1 MNSASLSLPRSILVL
16 LILLVSFLTMDSL
29 GGRKLANPDEGRYSE
44 IAREMAASNDFIT
57 PRLNGLKYFE
67 KPPLQYW
74 ATAISFKLLGE
85 SEFSA
90 RLYTA
95 LCGLACVLL
104 MAYVGWKV
112 FDAETGLLA
121 ALVLLSAPYFAG
133 MTEVVTLDMGLTFW
147 MTLSIASFMLAQVA
161 EDAKPRRNWLWLAW
175 VGMAGAV
182 LSKGLIGI
190 VFPAA
195 ALFLYCLVQRNF
207 RPLFKLEWLAG
218 LLIFFALTTPW
229 FVLVSLENPE
239 FLQFFFIH
247 EHFERFLSTT
257 HRREQAWWFFL
268 PILFGGFL
276 PWAVA
281 LIPAMWWGWQQP
293 GPMNGTNISMSGNQ
307 GFRPLRFVLLYSVF
321 IFLFFSRSGSK
332 LTAYILPF
340 FPVMALLI
348 GAYIRAADPKR
359 LAWLVLPISP
369 FALWGIYAAWQAPM
383 KRATNDFSRPLY
395 DELSMWVMIAAAAI
409 AAGALLSFFLFRMH
423 RKWTAVLALSV
434 AVMIGIEL
442 IERGYEQISPL
453 QSGYG
458 LAQSVNKY
466 VTPDTRLY
474 SVKTYDQSAPFYLKR
489 TLTLVEY
496 VDEFEMGQ
504 KREPEK
510 FIANLKDFPAAWN
523 APGAAIAIIQPNA
536 MNEMK
541 ALGLD
546 FDVIHRDPRRVA
558 IKKTIEKK

>member
-1 MNSASLSLPRSILVL
+1 MNSAPLSLPRSVLVL

-29 GGRKLANPDEGRYSE
+29 SARKLANPDEGRYSE

-74 ATAISFKLLGE
+74 ATAISFKLFGE

-95 LCGLACVLL
+95 LCGLGCVLL
-104 MAYVGWKV
+104 MAYVGWKI
-112 FDAETGLLA
+112 FDTETGLLS

-133 MTEVVTLDMGLTFW
+133 MTEVITLDTGLTFW
-147 MTLSIASFMLAQVA
+147 MTLTMASFMVAQVA
-161 EDAKPRRNWLWLAW
+161 LGPVPRRNWLWLAW
-175 VGMAGAV
+175 AGMAGAV

-195 ALFLYCLVQRNF
+195 TLFLYCLVQRDF
-207 RPLFKLEWLAG
+207 RLILKLEWLAG
-218 LLIFFALTTPW
+218 LVIFFALAAPW
-229 FVLVSLENPE
+229 FVLVSMRNPE
-239 FLQFFFIH
+239 FPEFFFIH
-247 EHFERFLSTT
+247 EHFQRFLSTT
-257 HRREQAWWFFL
+257 HRREQAWWFFV

-281 LIPAMWWGWQQP
+281 LLPAMWSGWQRP
-293 GPMNGTNISMSGNQ
+293 GQLASHGLVTTSND
-307 GFRPLRFVLLYSVF
+307 FRPLRFVLIYSVF
-321 IFLFFSRSGSK
+321 IFLFFSRSSSK

-340 FPVMALLI
+340 FPVMALVI
-348 GAYIRAADPKR
+348 GTYIRAADPKR
-359 LAWLVLPISP
+359 LAWLVLPIFP

-383 KRATNDFSRPLY
+383 KRASNDFSRPLY
-395 DELSMWVMIAAAAI
+395 DELSVWVMIAAAGI
-409 AAGALLSFFLFRMH
+409 AVGAVLSFFLFRKH
-423 RKWTAVLALSV
+423 RKWAAVLALSI
-434 AVMIGIEL
+434 AVMAGIEL
-442 IERGYEQISPL
+442 IETGYERISPL

-458 LAQSVNKY
+458 LAQSILKH

-474 SVKTYDQSAPFYLKR
+474 AVKTYDQSAPFYLKR
-489 TLTLVEY
+489 TLTLVQY

-510 FIANLKDFPAAWN
+510 FIANLKDFPVAWN
-523 APGAAIAIIQPNA
+523 APGAVIAIIQPQA
-536 MNEMK
+536 IDEMK

-546 FDVIHRDPRRVA
+546 FDIIHQDPRRVA
-558 IKKTIEKK
+558 IKKK

>member
-1 MNSASLSLPRSILVL
+1 
-16 LILLVSFLTMDSL
+16 MDSL
-29 GGRKLANPDEGRYSE
+29 SGRKLANPDEGRYSE

-74 ATAISFKLLGE
+74 ATAISFKLFGE
-85 SEFSA
+85 GEFTA

-95 LCGLACVLL
+95 LCGLGCVLL

-112 FDAETGLLA
+112 FDTETGLLS

-133 MTEVVTLDMGLTFW
+133 MSKVVTLDMGLTFW
-147 MTLSIASFMLAQVA
+147 MTLTIASFMLAMVSA
-161 EDAKPRRNWLWLAW
+161 DAKSHRHWLWLAW
-175 VGMAGAV
+175 AGMAGAV

-195 ALFLYCLVQRNF
+195 TLFLYCVVQRNF
-207 RPLFKLEWLAG
+207 RLLFKLEWLVG
-218 LLIFFALTTPW
+218 LVIFFGLAAPW
-229 FVLVSLENPE
+229 FVLVSVQNPE
-239 FLQFFFIH
+239 FPEFFFIH
-247 EHFERFLSTT
+247 EHFQRFLTTT

-281 LIPAMWWGWQQP
+281 LLPAMWSGWQRP
-293 GPMNGTNISMSGNQ
+293 GQLASSTTISNSNV
-307 GFRPLRFVLLYSVF
+307 FRPLRFVLIYSAF

-340 FPVMALLI
+340 FPVMALVI
-348 GAYIRAADPKR
+348 GAYIRHADPKR
-359 LAWLVLPISP
+359 LAWLVLPVFP

-383 KRATNDFSRPLY
+383 KRASNDFSRPLY
-395 DELSMWVMIAAAAI
+395 DELSIWVMIAAGAI

-423 RKWTAVLALSV
+423 RKWTAVLALSI
-434 AVMIGIEL
+434 AVMAGIEF
-442 IERGYEQISPL
+442 IENGYERISPL

-458 LAQSVNKY
+458 LAQSILKH
-466 VTPDTRLY
+466 VTPETRLY
-474 SVKTYDQSAPFYLKR
+474 AVKNYDQSAPFYLKR

-510 FIANLKDFPAAWN
+510 FIANLNDFPAAWN

-536 MNEMK
+536 IGEMK

-546 FDVIHRDPRRVA
+546 FDIIHQDPRRAA
-558 IKKTIEKK
+558 IKKK

>member
-1 MNSASLSLPRSILVL
+1 MTTAPLSLPRSTLVL
-16 LILLVSFLTMDSL
+16 LILLISFLTMDSL
-29 GGRKLANPDEGRYSE
+29 GERKLANPDEGRYSE
-44 IAREMAASNDFIT
+44 ISREMASSNDFVT

-74 ATAISFKLLGE
+74 ATAISFKLFGE

-133 MTEVVTLDMGLTFW
+133 MTEVITLDMGLTFW
-147 MTLSIASFMLAQVA
+147 LTLALASFMLAQVSSP
-161 EDAKPRRNWLWLAW
+161 DTSQRKWLWLAW

-190 VFPAA
+190 LFPAA
-195 ALFLYCLVQRNF
+195 ALFLYCLVQRDF
-207 RPLFKLEWLAG
+207 RPLFKIEWIIG
-218 LLIFFALTTPW
+218 PVIFFAICTPW

-239 FLQFFFIH
+239 FPQFFFIH

-281 LIPAMWWGWQQP
+281 LVPAMWWGWRHTGQLA
-293 GPMNGTNISMSGNQ
+293 NGAMIADGQ
-307 GFRPLRFVLLYSVF
+307 IFRPLRFILLYSAF

-348 GAYIRAADPKR
+348 GAYIRNADPKR
-359 LAWLVLPISP
+359 LAWLVLPIFP
-369 FALWGIYAAWQAPM
+369 LTLWGIYAAWQAPM
-383 KRATNDFSRPLY
+383 KRGTNDFSRPLY
-395 DELSMWVMIAAAAI
+395 DEMSVWVMIAAAVI
-409 AAGALLSFFLFRMH
+409 ASGALTAFFVLRKH
-423 RKWTAVLALSV
+423 RKWTAVLALSIT
-434 AVMIGIEL
+434 VMIAVEF
-442 IERGYEQISPL
+442 IERGYEKISPL
-453 QSGYG
+453 QSGFG
-458 LAQSVNKY
+458 LAQSINKH
-466 VTPDTRLY
+466 VTPETRLY

-536 MNEMK
+536 MDEMK

-546 FDVIHRDPRRVA
+546 FDVIHQDPRRAA
-558 IKKTIEKK
+558 IKKTVEKK

>member
-1 MNSASLSLPRSILVL
+1 MNSAPLSLPRSILVL

-44 IAREMAASNDFIT
+44 IAREMAASNDFVT

-95 LCGLACVLL
+95 LCGLGCVLL

-112 FDAETGLLA
+112 FDTETGLLS

-147 MTLSIASFMLAQVA
+147 MTLTIASFMLAQVSP
-161 EDAKPRRNWLWLAW
+161 ESVTRRNWLWMAW
-175 VGMAGAV
+175 AGMAGAV

-195 ALFLYCLVQRNF
+195 ALFLYCVVQRNF
-207 RPLFKLEWLAG
+207 RPLLKLEWLVG
-218 LLIFFALTTPW
+218 LVIFFGLAAPW
-229 FVLVSLENPE
+229 FALVSVQNPE
-239 FLQFFFIH
+239 FPEFFFIH
-247 EHFERFLSTT
+247 EHFQRFLTTT

-276 PWAVA
+276 PWAVT
-281 LIPAMWWGWQQP
+281 LIPAMWSGWQRP
-293 GPMNGTNISMSGNQ
+293 GQHANSTVISDGNI
-307 GFRPLRFVLLYSVF
+307 FRPLRFVLIYSVF

-340 FPVMALLI
+340 FPVMALVI
-348 GAYIRAADPKR
+348 GAYIRSADPKR
-359 LAWLVLPISP
+359 LAWLVLPIFP

-395 DELSMWVMIAAAAI
+395 DELSMWVMIAAGAI

-423 RKWTAVLALSV
+423 RKWTAVLALSI
-434 AVMIGIEL
+434 AVMAGIEL
-442 IERGYEQISPL
+442 IENGYERISPL

-458 LAQSVNKY
+458 LAQSILKH
-466 VTPDTRLY
+466 VTPETRLY

-489 TLTLVEY
+489 TFTLVEY

-510 FIANLKDFPAAWN
+510 FIADLKDFPAAWN

-536 MNEMK
+536 IDEMK

-546 FDVIHRDPRRVA
+546 FDVIHQDPRRVA
-558 IKKTIEKK
+558 IKKTIKKK

>member
-1 MNSASLSLPRSILVL
+1 MITAPLSLPRSTLVL
-16 LILLVSFLTMDSL
+16 IILLISFLTMDSL
-29 GGRKLANPDEGRYSE
+29 GDRKLANPDEGRYSE

-133 MTEVVTLDMGLTFW
+133 MTEVITLDMGLTFW
-147 MTLSIASFMLAQVA
+147 LTLALASFMLAQVSSP
-161 EDAKPRRNWLWLAW
+161 DTSPRKWLWLAW

-195 ALFLYCLVQRNF
+195 ALFLYCLVQRDF
-207 RPLFKLEWLAG
+207 RPLLKLEWIIG
-218 LLIFFALTTPW
+218 LIIFFAICTPW

-239 FLQFFFIH
+239 FPQFFFIH

-281 LIPAMWWGWQQP
+281 LIPAMWWGWKQP
-293 GPMNGTNISMSGNQ
+293 GQLTSGAMIADSKA
-307 GFRPLRFVLLYSVF
+307 FRPLRFILLYSAF

-340 FPVMALLI
+340 FPLMALLI
-348 GAYIRAADPKR
+348 GAYIRNADPKR
-359 LAWLVLPISP
+359 LAWLVLPIFP

-395 DELSMWVMIAAAAI
+395 DELSVWVMIAAAVI
-409 AAGALLSFFLFRMH
+409 ATGALTASFVLRKY

-434 AVMIGIEL
+434 TVMIGIEF
-442 IERGYEQISPL
+442 IERGYEKISPL
-453 QSGYG
+453 QSGFG
-458 LAQSVNKY
+458 LAQSINKH

-510 FIANLKDFPAAWN
+510 FIANLKDFPVAWN

-536 MNEMK
+536 MDEMK

-546 FDVIHRDPRRVA
+546 FDVIHQDPRRAA

>member
-1 MNSASLSLPRSILVL
+1 MTTAPLSLPRSTLIL
-16 LILLVSFLTMDSL
+16 LILLISFLTMDSL
-29 GGRKLANPDEGRYSE
+29 GERKLANPDEGRYSE

-85 SEFSA
+85 NEFSA

-147 MTLSIASFMLAQVA
+147 MTLTIASFMLAQVSSPNTS
-161 EDAKPRRNWLWLAW
+161 PRKWLWLAW
-175 VGMAGAV
+175 AGMAGAV

-195 ALFLYCLVQRNF
+195 ALFLYCLVQRDF
-207 RPLFKLEWLAG
+207 RLLFKLEWLAG
-218 LLIFFALTTPW
+218 LLIFFAITTPW

-239 FLQFFFIH
+239 FPQFFFIH
-247 EHFERFLSTT
+247 EHVERFLSTT

-281 LIPAMWWGWQQP
+281 LIPATWWAWQHP
-293 GPMNGTNISMSGNQ
+293 GQLARGTTIPDRQ
-307 GFRPLRFVLLYSVF
+307 TFRPLRFILLYSAF

-348 GAYIRAADPKR
+348 GTYIRAADPKR
-359 LAWLVLPISP
+359 LAWLVLPIFP
-369 FALWGIYAAWQAPM
+369 FTLWGIYAAWQAPM

-395 DELSMWVMIAAAAI
+395 DEMSVWVMIAAGVI
-409 AAGALLSFFLFRMH
+409 ASGALTAFFVLRKH
-423 RKWTAVLALSV
+423 RKWTAVLAFSIT
-434 AVMIGIEL
+434 VMIGVEF
-442 IERGYEQISPL
+442 IERGYEKISPL
-453 QSGYG
+453 QSGFG
-458 LAQSVNKY
+458 LAQSINKH
-466 VTPDTRLY
+466 VTPETRLY

-536 MNEMK
+536 MDEMK
-541 ALGLD
+541 AIGLD
-546 FDVIHRDPRRVA
+546 FDIIHQDPRRAA
-558 IKKTIEKK
+558 IKKTVKKK